1 MALDPGFQLDFVV
14 NLEVSVVPPGFVS
27 WSWGV
32 LHVSKAG
39 YRFWH
44 HCHVRGHLCAPRTGE
59 IGLMVR
65 GKD

>member
-39 YRFWH
+39 YSLAVGFVTLAQPLP
-44 HCHVRGHLCAPRTGE
+44 CEGTPVCP
-59 IGLMVR
+59 
-65 GKD
+65 KDW